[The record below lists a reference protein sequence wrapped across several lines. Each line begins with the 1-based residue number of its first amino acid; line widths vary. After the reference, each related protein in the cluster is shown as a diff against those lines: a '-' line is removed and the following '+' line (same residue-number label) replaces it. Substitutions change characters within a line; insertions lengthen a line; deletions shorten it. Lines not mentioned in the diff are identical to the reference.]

1 MGIETERAKLAK
13 GEYLLLS
20 YDTRCWIRFRTEI
33 VAGIA
38 LVVGIVVGQFVIP

>member
-1 MGIETERAKLAK
+1 MVVDAELAK

-33 VAGIA
+33 VAA
-38 LVVGIVVGQFVIP
+38 VTFVVGIVIGQFVIP